1 MKKDLQKLKLTA
13 KEKHQY
19 IKFLGPIILMFET
32 LLSFSNSLMVDKL
45 IIINNWYVDWNVK
58 TVKTVLSSFSSIC
71 H

>member
-19 IKFLGPIILMFET
+19 IKFSGPIILMFET

-45 IIINNWYVDWNVK
+45 IIINNWYADWNVK
-58 TVKTVLSSFSSIC
+58 TVNTVLSSFSSIC